1 MKKTIALI
9 FGSMDSEHDVS
20 IESAA
25 SVYEHFPHNQY
36 QCLNVYITKDGSF
49 YTGEFDFEKKEMKHP
64 RALILRFDRENPGFF
79 DQEKQ
84 EAIPVHGAFL
94 MLHGK
99 TGEGGSVQGLL
110 EMAHI
115 PYTGSNLLSSALC
128 MDKVYT
134 HEICEANGIPMASY
148 QFVRKDEEVDIQ
160 AISYPC
166 IVKPSREGSSFGV
179 TYVEREEDLL
189 DALNEA
195 WQYDERVLI
204 EEYISGAEVGV
215 AIYDTKEGR
224 IVSEPDQVNV
234 SGDVF
239 DFQEKYHPHRS
250 ETLDYAEF
258 PNDVLEEVKAYA
270 NEIFDLLSCSHI
282 GRLDFFVTKDH
293 KIYFNEVNTIPGF
306 TEHSRYPQMII
317 RKGLSYEAIIQGL
330 IEDIL

>member
-1 MKKTIALI
+1 MKKTVALI

-25 SVYEHFPHNQY
+25 SVYQHFPHDHY
-36 QCLNVYITKDGSF
+36 QCLNIYITKDGSF
-49 YTGEFDFEKKEMKHP
+49 YTGDFDFEKKVMKN
-64 RALILRFDRENPGFF
+64 AQTLKLRFDRENPGFF
-79 DQEKQ
+79 VSETGQKITVD
-84 EAIPVHGAFL
+84 AAFL

-128 MDKVYT
+128 MDKIYT
-134 HEICEANGIPMASY
+134 HEVCEANGIPMASY
-148 QFVRKDEEVDIQ
+148 QSIRPTDKLDDASLF
-160 AISYPC
+160 YPC

-179 TYVEREEDLL
+179 SYVETKEELQTAID
-189 DALNEA
+189 EA
-195 WQYDERVLI
+195 FKYDDRILI
-204 EEYISGAEVGV
+204 EEYISGVEVGV
-215 AIYDTKEGR
+215 GIYDTKEGR
-224 IVSEPDQVNV
+224 IISEPDQVNV

-250 ETLDYAEF
+250 ETLAYAKF
-258 PNDVLEEVKAYA
+258 PEDVLSEIKNYA
-270 NEIFDLLSCSHI
+270 NQIFDLLSCRHI
-282 GRLDFFVTKDH
+282 ARLDFFVTDEH

-306 TEHSRYPQMII
+306 TQSSRYPQMII
-317 RKGLSYEAIIQGL
+317 RKGLSFESIIQGL